1 MVIFH
6 SFFVCL
12 PEGNYGGNPP
22 WQSTATVVLQQLG
35 ALWLWHRNSAY
46 QDEKHLKIGRVE
58 DPPTRTHKLKTAQV
72 VLSFSKPKTMVKKNT
87 AGSNSRF
94 GIVVFFLTLYNPR
107 TTNTVIICYVVG
119 ETLVKRWGCPRWK
132 RWIPWIPWATVSSA
146 TVSCESPRPS
156 RGMCCWQLGP
166 DVWGVSMGFP

>member
-58 DPPTRTHKLKTAQV
+58 DPPTRTHKLKPGQV
-72 VLSFSKPKTMVKKNT
+72 VLSFSKPQTIVKKHT

-94 GIVVFFLTLYNPR
+94 GIVFFLNCLIREQLILLSSVTL
-107 TTNTVIICYVVG
+107 
-119 ETLVKRWGCPRWK
+119 LVKRWWNVGVVHDETVGSYHGSHGASRLGRHGGCAAGSLAPMPGGY
-132 RWIPWIPWATVSSA
+132 PWVSHS
-146 TVSCESPRPS
+146 
-156 RGMCCWQLGP
+156 L
-166 DVWGVSMGFP
+166 